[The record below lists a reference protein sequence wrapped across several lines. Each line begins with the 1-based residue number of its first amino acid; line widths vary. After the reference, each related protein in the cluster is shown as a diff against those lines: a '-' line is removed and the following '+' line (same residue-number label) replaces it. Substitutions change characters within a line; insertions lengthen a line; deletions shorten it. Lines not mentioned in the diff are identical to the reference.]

1 MSGMSFPEDP
11 SSGANPAPGA
21 DAPSAPAPAA
31 DPVPAHAADP
41 ASGAAL
47 AADPVPAHAA
57 DAPSA
62 PAPAADPVPAHAAD
76 PVPAP
81 SLATP
86 GPAVTPGV
94 TPAATAMSDPSP
106 TPVSPPS
113 YGPTPG
119 AATPPPPPPPPLPP
133 PPVPP
138 ATFAAG
144 VGAAGYASGAA
155 YAQASGPVPPSPAA
169 TSADPPS
176 PARRRSID
184 TLRQPFVGA
193 LLVVVI
199 AAFGGAALAHLLWPS
214 SPSSSS
220 SSPFFGFT
228 PNAGSGS
235 GGSGTSNLFPS
246 SGSGSSSGAAALPAA
261 DASVTRKIDPGLV
274 DIDTILGGQGGAAA
288 GTGMVVT
295 SDGEVITNNHV
306 INGATSITAYDVGN
320 GRTYKARVVGYD
332 RTQDVAVIQ
341 LENASGLDTVPL
353 GDSSTVRVGATV
365 VTIGNAGGVGGT
377 PSAAT
382 GSVDALNRSITA
394 GDSYEAGNTEQ
405 LKDVIQINGSLEPGD
420 SGGPLTSGGKVVG
433 MDTAAS
439 SNFSFQSSTAGEG
452 FAIPINEVVAIS
464 RQILS
469 GQGTS
474 IIHIGPTALIGV
486 YISNTSQCT
495 NESTGLSGGGSGAA
509 GALVCGVVSSTPAAG
524 TGLASSGTTNGYDT
538 ITALAG
544 KPVTS
549 AQSLLS
555 LMDTHHPGDRVVV
568 TWVDPSGASHNASLT
583 LTTGPAD

>member
-1 MSGMSFPEDP
+1 MSFPGDSP
-11 SSGANPAPGA
+11 AGANPTPAA
-21 DAPSAPAPAA
+21 DAPAGAAPAA
-31 DPVPAHAADP
+31 DPVPAHAAP
-41 ASGAAL
+41 
-47 AADPVPAHAA
+47 
-57 DAPSA
+57 
-62 PAPAADPVPAHAAD
+62 

-81 SLATP
+81 SADTPIPAATPAPDPTP
-86 GPAVTPGV
+86 GPSATSGPSATPI
-94 TPAATAMSDPSP
+94 T
-106 TPVSPPS
+106 PPS
-113 YGPTPG
+113 YGPTP
-119 AATPPPPPPPPLPP
+119 AAAAQTPPPPPPPPVPP
-133 PPVPP
+133 P
-138 ATFAAG
+138 TFAAG
-144 VGAAGYASGAA
+144 IGAAGYASGAT
-155 YAQASGPVPPSPAA
+155 YAQASGPTPASAAA
-169 TSADPPS
+169 TSADAPP

-184 TLRQPFVGA
+184 TLRQPIVGA
-193 LLVVVI
+193 LLVIVV
-199 AAFGGAALAHLLWPS
+199 AAFGGAALAHFLWPS

-235 GGSGTSNLFPS
+235 GGGGTSNLFPS
-246 SGSGSSSGAAALPAA
+246 SGSGNGSGSGTVALPAA
-261 DASVTRKIDPGLV
+261 DAAVTRKIDPGLV

-341 LENASGLDTVPL
+341 LENASGLSTVPL
-353 GDSSTVRVGATV
+353 GDSSTLRVGATV

-394 GDSYEAGNTEQ
+394 GDSYEAGNTER

-469 GQGTS
+469 GQSTS

-509 GALVCGVVSSTPAAG
+509 GALVCGVVQSTPAAG
-524 TGLASSGTTNGYDT
+524 TGLAGSGTTSNGYDT

-568 TWVDPSGASHNASLT
+568 TWVDPSGASHSASLT
-583 LTTGPAD
+583 LAAGPAD